1 MKLSDITELLSKA
14 ATAPQHA
21 EIQEIIDRLEFFF
34 KREDSEESD
43 DIDDIEKSV
52 FKPVYIN
59 FVIGEHTIKYPLL
72 LLGTLTPVDTKIV
85 KFSLETDLDLE
96 NDVDEDGNPQ
106 IQVSLKK
113 GLFKNSS
120 HLKIEGEFER
130 GRQPEA
136 FHQLQDKYNNL
147 IAKALRHIDIE
158 LMEMEKDVDSEDKNK
173 GE

>member
-1 MKLSDITELLSKA
+1 MKLSDITAILSKA
-14 ATAPQHA
+14 AAAPQHA
-21 EIQEIIDRLEFFF
+21 EMQEILERLEFFF
-34 KREDSEESD
+34 KREDSDESE
-43 DIDDIEKSV
+43 DIEDSV

-59 FVIGEHTIKYPLL
+59 FVIGKHTIKYPLL

-96 NDVDEDGNPQ
+96 SDADEDGNPE
-106 IQVSLKK
+106 INVSLKK

-120 HLKIEGEFER
+120 HLKIEGEFEG

-147 IAKALRHIDIE
+147 IAKALHHINVE
-158 LMEMEKDVDSEDKNK
+158 LVEMENVIDLEN
-173 GE
+173 ETPQEE